1 MVKIQSGLGDVNI
14 DDIERVTYILNHL
27 PTNEEVSFTADL
39 FNSGNLLETVFAA
52 FEVLDYKLYFS
63 AGVHKCFRNL
73 DSNKTFDLDCRRD
86 VIIIKNRKDIE
97 YGRN

>member
-1 MVKIQSGLGDVNI
+1 MIKMQSGLGDVNI
-14 DDIERVTYILNHL
+14 DDIKRVAYILNHL

-39 FNSGNLLETVFAA
+39 FDSGNLLETILAA

-73 DSNKTFDLDCRRD
+73 DTCKAFDLDCRQD
-86 VIIIKNRKDIE
+86 VIIIKNREEIK
-97 YGRN
+97 